1 MTYSP
6 LPVHQPTFIAVTG
19 AGVVALV
26 AAACLAMLQPRE
38 ATRSTVAEAPTIEV
52 SVTGTLS
59 QSSASGCEMVST
71 TTRAVE

>member
-1 MTYSP
+1 MTYAP

-26 AAACLAMLQPRE
+26 AAAVLAVVQPLE
-38 ATRSTVAEAPTIEV
+38 ATRSTAEAPTIEV

>member
-1 MTYSP
+1 MTYAP

-26 AAACLAMLQPRE
+26 AAAVLAVVQPPE
-38 ATRSTVAEAPTIEV
+38 ATRSTVAEAATIEV

-59 QSSASGCEMVST
+59 QSSASGCEMVSST
-71 TTRAVE
+71 SAAE